1 MLSAGSR
8 LPKTGSAYARAYPWL
23 DTLLTELAPRTPA
36 DTMSPRQQVRVSASF
51 WYGLSSVLTLQV
63 PYKRMIDSKN
73 CEEAKLINER
83 LVRPR
88 ASLELER
95 RVHPPPHHQILG
107 VLGQNESNM
116 PKVKQAFKCRNF

>member
-1 MLSAGSR
+1 MRPASPNRVQSAGPSLLPGLVATAPGQRLTAAAIMLSAGSR
-8 LPKTGSAYARAYPWL
+8 LAQNGSAYDRAYPWL
-23 DTLLTELAPRTPA
+23 DTLLTVLAPRTPA

-83 LVRPR
+83 LVPTR
-88 ASLELER
+88 ASL
-95 RVHPPPHHQILG
+95 
-107 VLGQNESNM
+107 
-116 PKVKQAFKCRNF
+116 